1 MMLAGTDSAPG
12 PRPGRY
18 SVPFTG
24 GRPLADWDKAA
35 GQIAGLVAW
44 QNALTLLAVAG
55 VGYLLWRW
63 LWS

>member
-1 MMLAGTDSAPG
+1 M
-12 PRPGRY
+12 
-18 SVPFTG
+18 
-24 GRPLADWDKAA
+24 ADWDKAA